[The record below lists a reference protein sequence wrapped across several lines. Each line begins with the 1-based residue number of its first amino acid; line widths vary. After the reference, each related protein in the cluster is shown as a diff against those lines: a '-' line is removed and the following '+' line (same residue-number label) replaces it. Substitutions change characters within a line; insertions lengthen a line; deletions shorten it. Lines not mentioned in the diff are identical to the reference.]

1 VTRLDPLT
9 ERAPFTTEGHLP
21 VKNPGIDR
29 RTVLSGAAALAT
41 GATLAACGSETTS
54 AVSSVAASS
63 AAATTK
69 ATAIGSMP
77 PASAADSSGSAS
89 NGAAAENA
97 LGQTA
102 DIAVGGGM
110 IYAAANVVVTQPTAD
125 TFKAFSA
132 SCTHQGCTVG
142 SIEGDAI
149 ICPCHNSKFSITDGS
164 VLQGPATAPLPEQK
178 VTVTGGAIK
187 LG

>member
-1 VTRLDPLT
+1 MNHI
-9 ERAPFTTEGHLP
+9 A
-21 VKNPGIDR
+21 IDR
-29 RTVLSGAAALAT
+29 RTALSGAAAVAA
-41 GATLAACGSETTS
+41 GAALAACSSDTTAATTS
-54 AVSSVAASS
+54 APGSS
-63 AAATTK
+63 AAASTTK

-77 PASAADSSGSAS
+77 PATADDSSGSAS
-89 NGAAAENA
+89 NAAAAENA

-132 SCTHQGCTVG
+132 SCTHQGCAVG

-149 ICPCHNSKFSITDGS
+149 ICPCHNSKFSIKDGS
-164 VLQGPATAPLPEQK
+164 VLQGPATEPLPEQK